1 MKTDNYL
8 QEQKYSNAKRR
19 VEDLKAYYWHFAI
32 YVLINLFLSG
42 AQVVD
47 GITEN
52 KFFVEIFS
60 DFGMYAVW
68 IIWGIGL
75 AIHTLKVFGIPFF
88 MGAERE
94 ARKVSEYINNKE

>member
-8 QEQKYSNAKRR
+8 QEQKYSNAKRS
-19 VEDLKAYYWHFAI
+19 VEDLKAYYWHLAI
-32 YVLINLFLSG
+32 YVVINLFLSG

-52 KFFVEIFS
+52 KSFVETFS

-75 AIHTLKVFGIPFF
+75 AFHTLKVFGIPFF
-88 MGAERE
+88 LGEEWE
-94 ARKVSEYINNKE
+94 ARKIREHMNNKG